1 MKKTVIHFV
10 GSDSISISLDATLN
24 GQSFSDPEDFCR
36 ALLELGEKR
45 NWARLESDGKL
56 RFVNPKAITYISPI
70 IESSKLNTSIS

>member
-10 GSDSISISLDATLN
+10 GSDSISVSLDATLN

-45 NWARLESDGKL
+45 NWAMLES
-56 RFVNPKAITYISPI
+56 
-70 IESSKLNTSIS
+70 